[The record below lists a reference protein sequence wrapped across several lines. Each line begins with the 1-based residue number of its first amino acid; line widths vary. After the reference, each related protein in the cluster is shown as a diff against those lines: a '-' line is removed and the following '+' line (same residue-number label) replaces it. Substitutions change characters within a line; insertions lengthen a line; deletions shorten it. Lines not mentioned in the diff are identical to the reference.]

1 MLLFSDGASLG
12 EYLSVRRGPSVDL
25 NLNHQEHIEHH
36 GNHNVEV
43 GEVEAH
49 PPSQVEEE
57 DEDVGKPPAKDSW
70 DFHGV
75 LHSQWPQKIKHRFNK
90 ESIYEH
96 FYR

>member
-1 MLLFSDGASLG
+1 
-12 EYLSVRRGPSVDL
+12 
-25 NLNHQEHIEHH
+25 
-36 GNHNVEV
+36 
-43 GEVEAH
+43 
-49 PPSQVEEE
+49 VEEE